1 MPLRLDAGDPGF
13 AVAFARLV
21 DDRRDSGGDVAAD
34 VARIIADVRARGDTA
49 VAALTQRFD
58 AVDLDT
64 AGWEILPA
72 ELDAALDGLAPPL
85 RAALDL
91 AASRIRAFHQRQR
104 PAGNDLTDAQ
114 GVRTGV
120 RWTPVEAAGLYV
132 PGGRAAYPSSVLM
145 NAIPAV
151 VAGVERLVMVTPTP
165 GGVANPL
172 VLAAARL
179 AGVSRVFRIGGA
191 QAVAALALGTARIPR
206 VDVITGPGNAWV
218 AEAKRQLYG
227 VVGIDM
233 IAGPS
238 EVVILSDGKSDPEW
252 IAADLLA
259 QAEHDPVAQSILI
272 TTSAAEADAVAAAV
286 ERQLAGLPKA
296 RASWDRFG
304 AIITIPGLDT
314 ALPLLDA
321 LAPEHAELMIDDPEA
336 VFARMRHAG
345 SVFLGRHT
353 PEAAGDY
360 LAGPNHVLPT
370 GRRARFA
377 SGLSVSDFMKRTTFL
392 DCGPRGLA
400 AIGPAGAALADAEG
414 LPAHAASIR
423 LRLEPAAA
431 PSVPDRMDAQAP
443 YRPIGEN
450 PDPAPA
456 PDPVPVGEP
465 VPEGP
470 PVRDPV
476 PGSANPLPRS
486 ADDNPAHDAG
496 AAPDD

>member
-1 MPLRLDAGDPGF
+1 MPLRLDSRAPGF
-13 AVAFARLV
+13 VAAFAAIV
-21 DDRRDSGGDVAAD
+21 EARRDSDADVAAD
-34 VARIIADVRARGDTA
+34 VTAIIADVRARGDVA
-49 VAALTQRFD
+49 VADLTARFD
-58 AVDLDT
+58 RVDLD
-64 AGWEILPA
+64 ALGWEIPLA
-72 ELDAALDGLAPPL
+72 DLDAALAGLAPDL

-91 AASRIRAFHQRQR
+91 AAARIRAFHERQR
-104 PAGNDLTDAQ
+104 PIDNDATDAA

-120 RWTPVEAAGLYV
+120 RWSAVEAAGLYV

-165 GGVANPL
+165 GGTPNPL

-179 AGVSRVFRIGGA
+179 AGVTRVFRIGGA
-191 QAVAALALGTARIPR
+191 QAVAALALGTARVPK

-227 VVGIDM
+227 TVGIDM

-238 EVVILSDGKSDPEW
+238 EVVIVSDGRSNPEW

-259 QAEHDPVAQSILI
+259 QAEHDPVAQSILL

-286 ERQLAGLPKA
+286 TRQLETLATAAVAG
-296 RASWDRFG
+296 ASWRNFG
-304 AIITIPGLDT
+304 VIIILPGLDA

-321 LAPEHAELMIDDPEA
+321 LAAEHVELMIDDPQA
-336 VFARMRHAG
+336 LFDRMRHAG

-377 SGLSVSDFMKRTTFL
+377 SGLSVVDFMKRTTFL
-392 DCGPRGLA
+392 DCGPQGLA
-400 AIGPAGAALADAEG
+400 AIGPAGAAIADVEG
-414 LPAHAASIR
+414 LAAHAASIR
-423 LRLEPAAA
+423 LRLEN
-431 PSVPDRMDAQAP
+431 R
-443 YRPIGEN
+443 
-450 PDPAPA
+450 
-456 PDPVPVGEP
+456 
-465 VPEGP
+465 
-470 PVRDPV
+470 
-476 PGSANPLPRS
+476 
-486 ADDNPAHDAG
+486 
-496 AAPDD
+496 

>member
-1 MPLRLDAGDPGF
+1 MPQRLDASAPGF
-13 AVAFARLV
+13 ATAFAAIV
-21 DDRRDSGGDVAAD
+21 DARRDSDGDVAAD
-34 VARIIADVRARGDTA
+34 VAAIIADVRARGDAA
-49 VAALTQRFD
+49 VADLTARFD
-58 AVDLDT
+58 RVDLD
-64 AGWEILPA
+64 AVGWEIPLT
-72 ELDAALDGLAPPL
+72 EMDAALAGLDLDL

-91 AASRIRAFHQRQR
+91 AAARIRAFHERQR
-104 PAGNDLTDAQ
+104 PMGNDATDAA

-120 RWTPVEAAGLYV
+120 RWSAIEAAGLYV

-179 AGVSRVFRIGGA
+179 AGVTRVFRIGGA
-191 QAVAALALGTARIPR
+191 QAVAALAIGTDRIPR

-227 VVGIDM
+227 SVGIDM

-238 EVVILSDGKSDPEW
+238 EIVIVSDGKSNPEW

-259 QAEHDPVAQSILI
+259 QAEHDPVAQSILL
-272 TTSAAEADAVAAAV
+272 TTSAAEADAVTAAV
-286 ERQLAGLPKA
+286 DRQLATLATAPVA
-296 RASWDRFG
+296 AASWRDFG
-304 AIITIPGLDT
+304 VIITLPGLDA

-321 LAPEHAELMIDDPEA
+321 LAAEHVELMIDDPQA
-336 VFARMRHAG
+336 LFDRMRHAG

-377 SGLSVSDFMKRTTFL
+377 SGLSVVDFMKRTTFL
-392 DCGPRGLA
+392 DCGPQGLA
-400 AIGPAGAALADAEG
+400 AIGPAGAAIADIEG
-414 LPAHAASIR
+414 LAAHAASIR
-423 LRLEPAAA
+423 LRLEA
-431 PSVPDRMDAQAP
+431 P
-443 YRPIGEN
+443 
-450 PDPAPA
+450 
-456 PDPVPVGEP
+456 
-465 VPEGP
+465 
-470 PVRDPV
+470 
-476 PGSANPLPRS
+476 
-486 ADDNPAHDAG
+486 
-496 AAPDD
+496 

>member
-1 MPLRLDAGDPGF
+1 MPQRLDASAPGF
-13 AVAFARLV
+13 ATAFAAIV
-21 DDRRDSGGDVAAD
+21 DARRDSDGDVAAD
-34 VARIIADVRARGDTA
+34 VAAIIADVRARGDAA
-49 VAALTQRFD
+49 VADLTARFD
-58 AVDLDT
+58 RVDLD
-64 AGWEILPA
+64 AVGWEIPLT
-72 ELDAALDGLAPPL
+72 EMDAALAGLDLDL

-91 AASRIRAFHQRQR
+91 AAARIRAFHERQR
-104 PAGNDLTDAQ
+104 PMGNDATDAA

-120 RWTPVEAAGLYV
+120 RWSAIEAAGLYV

-179 AGVSRVFRIGGA
+179 AGVTRVFRIGGA
-191 QAVAALALGTARIPR
+191 QAVAALAIGTDRIPR

-227 VVGIDM
+227 SVGIDM

-238 EVVILSDGKSDPEW
+238 EIVIVSDGKSNPEW

-259 QAEHDPVAQSILI
+259 QAEHDPVAQSILL
-272 TTSAAEADAVAAAV
+272 TTSAAEADAVTAAVDQQLATLATAPVAAA
-286 ERQLAGLPKA
+286 
-296 RASWDRFG
+296 SWRDFG
-304 AIITIPGLDT
+304 VIITLPGLDA

-321 LAPEHAELMIDDPEA
+321 LAAEHVELMIDDPQA
-336 VFARMRHAG
+336 LFDRMRHAG

-377 SGLSVSDFMKRTTFL
+377 SGLSVVDFMKRTTFL
-392 DCGPRGLA
+392 DCGPQGLA
-400 AIGPAGAALADAEG
+400 AIGPAGAAIADIEG
-414 LPAHAASIR
+414 LAAHAASIR
-423 LRLEPAAA
+423 LRLETP
-431 PSVPDRMDAQAP
+431 
-443 YRPIGEN
+443 
-450 PDPAPA
+450 
-456 PDPVPVGEP
+456 
-465 VPEGP
+465 
-470 PVRDPV
+470 
-476 PGSANPLPRS
+476 
-486 ADDNPAHDAG
+486 
-496 AAPDD
+496 

>member
-1 MPLRLDAGDPGF
+1 MPQRLDASAP
-13 AVAFARLV
+13 AFATAFAAIV
-21 DDRRDSGGDVAAD
+21 DARRDSDGDVAAD
-34 VARIIADVRARGDTA
+34 VAAIIADVRARGDAA
-49 VAALTQRFD
+49 VADLTARFD
-58 AVDLDT
+58 RVDLD
-64 AGWEILPA
+64 AVGWEIPLT
-72 ELDAALDGLAPPL
+72 EMDAALAGLDLDL

-91 AASRIRAFHQRQR
+91 AAARIRAFHERQR
-104 PAGNDLTDAQ
+104 PMGNDATDAA

-120 RWTPVEAAGLYV
+120 RWSAIEAAGLYV

-179 AGVSRVFRIGGA
+179 AGVTRVFRIGGA
-191 QAVAALALGTARIPR
+191 QAVAALAIGTDRIPR

-227 VVGIDM
+227 SVGIDM

-238 EVVILSDGKSDPEW
+238 EIVIVSDGKSNPEW

-259 QAEHDPVAQSILI
+259 QAEHDPVAQSILL
-272 TTSAAEADAVAAAV
+272 TTSVAEADAVTAAV
-286 ERQLAGLPKA
+286 DRQLATLATAPVA
-296 RASWDRFG
+296 AASWRDFG
-304 AIITIPGLDT
+304 AIITLPGLDA

-321 LAPEHAELMIDDPEA
+321 LAAEHVELMIDDPQA
-336 VFARMRHAG
+336 LFDRMRHAG

-377 SGLSVSDFMKRTTFL
+377 SGLSVVDFMKRTTFL
-392 DCGPRGLA
+392 DCGPQGLA
-400 AIGPAGAALADAEG
+400 AIGPAGAAIADIEG
-414 LPAHAASIR
+414 LAAHAASIR
-423 LRLEPAAA
+423 LRLETP
-431 PSVPDRMDAQAP
+431 
-443 YRPIGEN
+443 
-450 PDPAPA
+450 
-456 PDPVPVGEP
+456 
-465 VPEGP
+465 
-470 PVRDPV
+470 
-476 PGSANPLPRS
+476 
-486 ADDNPAHDAG
+486 
-496 AAPDD
+496 